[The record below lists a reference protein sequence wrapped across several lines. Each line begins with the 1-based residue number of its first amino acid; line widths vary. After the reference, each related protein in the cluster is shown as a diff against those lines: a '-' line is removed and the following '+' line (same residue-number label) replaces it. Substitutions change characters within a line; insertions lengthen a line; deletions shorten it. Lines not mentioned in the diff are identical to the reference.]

1 MLYWKE
7 NPGTWRRNNEYYL
20 LYFQKGADQMKD
32 IVVLMAYLSGA
43 LFCMIITILIMT
55 ALRKGLQAFFESI
68 FKSKPIEDFFLR
80 LTQIIIALAGIG
92 AALGASFTTEAGK
105 NWLTLSWSVAD
116 QIEASWMELLLILAA
131 LFISL
136 LLFKAIAGRKSHE

>member
-1 MLYWKE
+1 
-7 NPGTWRRNNEYYL
+7 
-20 LYFQKGADQMKD
+20 MKD

-92 AALGASFTTEAGK
+92 AALGASFTAEAGK